1 MTYTVAGHVTEI
13 KMANKLIQIMKEGWI
28 GGIILVIIVLT
39 QGKVFGLFTCAGF
52 VISGK
57 TILTI
62 ILAYMAGAYIQS
74 KVS

>member
-1 MTYTVAGHVTEI
+1 
-13 KMANKLIQIMKEGWI
+13 MAKLKQIMKEGWL

-39 QGKVFGLFTCAGF
+39 QGKVFGLITCAGF

-62 ILAYMAGAYIQS
+62 IVAYAAGAFIQS
-74 KVS
+74 KIK